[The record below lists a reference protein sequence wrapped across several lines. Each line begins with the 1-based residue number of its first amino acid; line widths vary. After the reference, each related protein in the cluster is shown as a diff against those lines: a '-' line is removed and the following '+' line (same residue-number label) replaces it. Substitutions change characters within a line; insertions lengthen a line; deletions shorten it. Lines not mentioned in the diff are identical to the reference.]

1 MEIDGIGQRAFMFD
15 KNSVKLVVVVV
26 YKVIVRRLALR
37 SMLTRSIHG
46 GLEDESVFKDCHHED
61 QPNVDK

>member
-1 MEIDGIGQRAFMFD
+1 MFD

-26 YKVIVRRLALR
+26 YKFIVRRLALR
-37 SMLTRSIHG
+37 NMPTRSIHG

-61 QPNVDK
+61 QPDVDK